1 MHFANLKTIFA
12 NHKIINKNSPINL
25 FFCSIYTIFAP
36 KDMMRK
42 MVRLFRLCAFVLL
55 TMVVTDSLAQ
65 GYREGELIVKFRSER
80 AQTRGMAGVKGMGH
94 VETQRLMPLTGNK
107 NAATRSAKQSLVP
120 AFSTPTEDIDL
131 SQLYLIRFDATSM
144 TVE

>member
-1 MHFANLKTIFA
+1 
-12 NHKIINKNSPINL
+12 
-25 FFCSIYTIFAP
+25 
-36 KDMMRK
+36 
-42 MVRLFRLCAFVLL
+42 MVRLFRLCAFVLS
-55 TMVVTDSLAQ
+55 TMVVTGSLAH

-80 AQTRGMAGVKGMGH
+80 AQTRGMAGVEGMGH
-94 VETQRLMPLTGNK
+94 VEAQRLMPLTGNK

-144 TVE
+144 TVEEAVKAQLSFRTDFYFRRRDEVSSRTTVCRTMEYGSHTYA